1 MIKLKRLLPEYFNNT
16 NHTDILDRLYDIL
29 YNEADEFIS
38 NGKTYSDREKKLQ
51 KAISKYIIYSET
63 DKEKQQANNEINTEL
78 DVMIKSYK
86 KDINDK
92 VKKLFK
98 QIDKEVSNIKKHTK

>member
-1 MIKLKRLLPEYFNNT
+1 
-16 NHTDILDRLYDIL
+16 
-29 YNEADEFIS
+29 
-38 NGKTYSDREKKLQ
+38 
-51 KAISKYIIYSET
+51 
-63 DKEKQQANNEINTEL
+63 
-78 DVMIKSYK
+78 MIKSYK

>member
-1 MIKLKRLLPEYFNNT
+1 MKLKSLLLEVFNDN

-38 NGKTYSDREKKLQ
+38 NGKTYEDRDEKLQ
-51 KAISKYIIYSET
+51 KAISKYMIYSKT
-63 DKEKQQANNEINTEL
+63 DKEKQQANKEINTEL
-78 DVMIKSYK
+78 DAMIKSYK